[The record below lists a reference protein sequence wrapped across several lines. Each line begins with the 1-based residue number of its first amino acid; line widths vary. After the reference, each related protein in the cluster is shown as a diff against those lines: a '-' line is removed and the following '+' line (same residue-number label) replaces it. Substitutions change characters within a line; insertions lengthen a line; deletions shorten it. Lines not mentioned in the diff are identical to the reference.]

1 MSIPFGKKYKHVKS
15 ENFDEF
21 LKELGVNFMIRK
33 VASTASS
40 TVELVDEGNNTYS
53 FNTISSFRTQSIKF
67 QPGVEF
73 IESRM
78 DGEKV
83 PCVITFEGNKMI
95 HVQKGP
101 KTITMVRTF
110 TDDELFLTITIGDL
124 EARRWFKAC

>member
-1 MSIPFGKKYKHVKS
+1 MSIPFNKKYKHEKS

-33 VASTASS
+33 VASNASS
-40 TVELVDEGNNTYS
+40 TVELVKEEGNFYS
-53 FNTISSFRTQSIKF
+53 FNTISSFRTQSIRF
-67 QPGVEF
+67 EPGVEF

-83 PCVITFEGNKMI
+83 PCIITFDGNKMI
-95 HVQKGP
+95 QEQKGSKP
-101 KTITMVRTF
+101 IKMVRTF
-110 TDDELFLTITIGDL
+110 TEDELFLTITMGDL